1 MKRTHIKEFVA
12 SHGQT
17 KTAAALGMTQGAL
30 SKALRLG
37 RDIFVIEHKDGTFT
51 GEEIRRFPSQSPK
64 YQAA

>member
-1 MKRTHIKEFVA
+1 
-12 SHGQT
+12 
-17 KTAAALGMTQGAL
+17 MTQGAL

-64 YQAA
+64 FQAA